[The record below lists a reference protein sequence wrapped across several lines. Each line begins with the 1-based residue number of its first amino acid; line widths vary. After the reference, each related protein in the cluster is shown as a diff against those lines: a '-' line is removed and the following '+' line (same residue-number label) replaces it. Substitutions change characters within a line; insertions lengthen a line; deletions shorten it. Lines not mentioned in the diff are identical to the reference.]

1 MIDINHIQI
10 KQSGETVC
18 LIWKGTSNVR
28 LLLNGIPCF
37 IQNSN
42 TYQTGILPLFEPLA
56 FELID
61 SDSKTRIVTALVSST
76 DDLFWN
82 RKMTVLIQQDDAVR
96 LLWGEIS
103 EVSHYTVFQDGH
115 RLGQTTTP
123 EWKGTIDSEQFT
135 RFEIRVLRP
144 ISKKSISFAN
154 MIETIARVTNQIKQ
168 EQDREREFE
177 QFVLYFSLYPL
188 SASNTKLASYRLR
201 VLTFIAPPILV
212 NPNPF
217 SPHRYFEGDARQYSP
232 FSKEYRTFTEVL
244 TCDGET
250 THQLSKQA
258 NPTRSFDARHQLYRE
273 DVASTQRVY
282 LSNQSPT
289 RYTLH
294 HSVSNPLVVSPN
306 IDYEIKV
313 AHRSNLWRIAG
324 THLQSPHHE
333 VYLDEG
339 DDCFETIHQAHDLG
353 LSFLGDPLPSCHWLH
368 VTNQ

>member
-1 MIDINHIQI
+1 MIDINHIHI
-10 KQSGETVC
+10 KQIGEAFC
-18 LIWKGTSNVR
+18 LTWEGTSHVR
-28 LLLNGIPCF
+28 LLLNGVPC
-37 IQNSN
+37 IIKDTN
-42 TYQTGILPLFEPLA
+42 TYQTDTLPLFEPQS

-61 SDSKTRIVTALVSST
+61 SDSKTRIITALVSNT

-82 RKMTVLIQQDDAVR
+82 RKATVLIQQKHAVR
-96 LLWGEIS
+96 LLWGEIP
-103 EVSHYTVFQDGH
+103 EISHYTVFQDGH
-115 RLGQTTTP
+115 RLGKTMTP
-123 EWKGTIDSEQFT
+123 EWRGTIDPEQFT

-144 ISKKSISFAN
+144 VSRKSMPFAR
-154 MIETIARVTNQIKQ
+154 MIETISRITNLVKQ
-168 EQDREREFE
+168 EPDRERENE
-177 QFVLYFSLYPL
+177 QFVLYFSLYPM
-188 SASNTKLASYRLR
+188 SFSHTKVSSYRLR
-201 VLTFIAPPILV
+201 VLTFIAPPVLV

-232 FSKEYRTFTEVL
+232 FSKEYRTLTEVL
-244 TCDGET
+244 TIDSESS
-250 THQLSKQA
+250 HQLSKQA

-273 DVASTQRVY
+273 DVASTQQVY
-282 LSNQSPT
+282 LSDQSST

-294 HSVSNPLVVSPN
+294 HSVGNPLVASPN

-368 VTNQ
+368 MMNQ